1 MIGRTARADDGPGKD
16 EPGGPDDLG
25 GLPHDEV
32 GGAELSDGSGDG
44 SVDDETSSAEQP
56 EDTSESAERRRAKT
70 MSRKQM
76 VREHRKLRA
85 KGELLEIID
94 YWRPKTREDCLAMS
108 RPCLYVSC
116 RHHLYL
122 DVNPETGSVKL
133 NFPDKEPWEL
143 EETCALDV
151 ADRGGITLEEVGAIM
166 NLTRERIRQV
176 EVRGLEKLKQVPE
189 GGIDEYTD
197 WDPYDPS
204 EDF

>member
-1 MIGRTARADDGPGKD
+1 VTTKANQATAAQKPA
-16 EPGGPDDLG
+16 EPGDDPSTNELAVDVAGDGADADGDVEGPDG
-25 GLPHDEV
+25 K
-32 GGAELSDGSGDG
+32 
-44 SVDDETSSAEQP
+44 
-56 EDTSESAERRRAKT
+56 RRRART

-76 VREHRKLRA
+76 AREHRKLRA
-85 KGELLEIID
+85 KGEILEVVD
-94 YWRPKTREDCLAMS
+94 YWRPKARSECLEME

-143 EETCALDV
+143 EDTCALDV

-176 EVRGLEKLKQVPE
+176 EVRGLEKLKEVPE
-189 GGIDEYTD
+189 ALGGLDVYID
-197 WDPYDPS
+197 WDPYDAS
-204 EDF
+204 EDY